1 MKKAVVLL
9 SGGLDSATVAA
20 LAIKYGYEVLAL
32 SFDYG
37 QLHKKELNSAKQIVK
52 NLGIKTHK
60 IVGVD
65 LSAWGGSALTDK
77 AIAVPRN
84 NSSQD
89 IPSTYVPGRNTVF
102 ISLALSFAEVMDA
115 DSVFLG
121 VNAIDYSGYPDC
133 RPEYIEAIRR
143 VARLSSKK
151 AVEGVP
157 IEIITPLLHMTKVE
171 IVRLALR
178 LKVFIPDTWS
188 CYQGGDSPCGVCD
201 SCLIRNKALQEV
213 RQKEIE

>member
-20 LAIKYGYEVLAL
+20 LAIKYGYEVFAL
-32 SFDYG
+32 SLDYG
-37 QLHKKELNSAKQIVK
+37 QLHKKELNCAKQVVK

-60 IVGVD
+60 IIRVD
-65 LSAWGGSALTDK
+65 LSALGGSALTDK
-77 AIAVPRN
+77 AIAVPQN

-143 VARLSSKK
+143 VAKLSSKK

-157 IEIITPLLHMTKVE
+157 IEIITPLLHMTKTE

-188 CYQGGDSPCGVCD
+188 CYQGGDSPCEVCD
-201 SCLIRNKALQEV
+201 SCLIRNKALQELI
-213 RQKEIE
+213 Q